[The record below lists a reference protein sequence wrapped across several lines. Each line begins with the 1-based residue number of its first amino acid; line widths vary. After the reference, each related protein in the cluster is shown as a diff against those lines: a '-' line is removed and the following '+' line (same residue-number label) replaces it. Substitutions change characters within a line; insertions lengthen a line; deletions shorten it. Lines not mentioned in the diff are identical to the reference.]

1 MTPERIRRHDDE
13 HLYQPRIH
21 SRRIKELYRIS
32 QGTGEPMTVLVDQA
46 IADFIDT
53 HAQSDPEVPTATATD
68 PRGRASRE
76 LP

>member
-46 IADFIDT
+46 IADFIDIHT
-53 HAQSDPEVPTATATD
+53 QSNPEAPTTTATD
-68 PRGRASRE
+68 QRVHASHE

>member
-21 SRRIKELYRIS
+21 SRRIRELYRVS
-32 QGTGEPMTVLVDQA
+32 EETGEPMTVLVDQA

-53 HAQSDPEVPTATATD
+53 HAQSVPEAPTARATD
-68 PRGRASRE
+68 PRVRASRE

>member
-1 MTPERIRRHDDE
+1 MTPERIQRHDDE

-21 SRRIKELYRIS
+21 SRRIMELYRVS

-46 IADFIDT
+46 IADFIDI
-53 HAQSDPEVPTATATD
+53 HAQSDPEGPIARATD
-68 PRGRASRE
+68 PRVHASRE

>member
-53 HAQSDPEVPTATATD
+53 HAQSDPEAPNATATD
-68 PRGRASRE
+68 PRVHASHE